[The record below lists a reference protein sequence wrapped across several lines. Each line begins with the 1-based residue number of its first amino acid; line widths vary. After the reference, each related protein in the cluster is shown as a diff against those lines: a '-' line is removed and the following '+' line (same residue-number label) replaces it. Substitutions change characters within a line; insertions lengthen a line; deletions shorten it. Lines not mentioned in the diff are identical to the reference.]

1 MRCGGLLL
9 YSCTRM
15 LLLLLLCLCLLVGAL
30 LLLRTSSVHSILN
43 GVTADPPTLS
53 PTQGP

>member
-15 LLLLLLCLCLLVGAL
+15 LLLLLLCLLVGAL